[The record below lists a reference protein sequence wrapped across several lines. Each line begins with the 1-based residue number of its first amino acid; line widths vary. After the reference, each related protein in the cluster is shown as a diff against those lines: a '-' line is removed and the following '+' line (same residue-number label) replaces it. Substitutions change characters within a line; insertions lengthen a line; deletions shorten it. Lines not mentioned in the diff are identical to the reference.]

1 MTLADIRHI
10 LLFVSSQK
18 GVGKSSVVNHLAHC
32 LLKKGLQV
40 GILDFFSRGKDILSL
55 YTPTPAD
62 DGEAHPPLLSVV
74 SESGLKT
81 DCMNSPAAL
90 EHFLAQ
96 THPDAL
102 DYLMVDT
109 PCGPDAALAA
119 WVRNVPASEVILV
132 TAPNRVSH
140 RQVKKMIRFFR
151 DESLPIHGWIEN
163 MCGYLCQNSLQ
174 RTDLFSTGSGSR
186 AVFLMD
192 FPFLGRIPYSPHVS
206 ICELSGKPIW
216 EAPTDSEITDA
227 LDLVSSNITR
237 PLRRPDP
244 ETGKES

>member
-1 MTLADIRHI
+1 MILTDIRHI

-18 GVGKSSVVNHLAHC
+18 GVGKSSVVNHLAHF

-40 GILDFFSRGKDILSL
+40 GILDFFSKGTDTLSL
-55 YTPTPAD
+55 CTPAPAD
-62 DGEAHPPLLSVV
+62 DGESPSQLLSVV
-74 SESGLKT
+74 SASGLKA

-90 EHFLAQ
+90 ENFLAP

-109 PCGPDAALAA
+109 PSGPDAALAA
-119 WVRNVPASEVILV
+119 WLRNIPDSGVILV

-163 MCGYLCQNSLQ
+163 MCGYLCQKSLQ
-174 RTDLFSTGSGSR
+174 RTGLFNTGSGSR

-192 FPFLGRIPYSPHVS
+192 FPFLGRIPYSPHVPMWDAV
-206 ICELSGKPIW
+206 GTPVW
-216 EAPTDSEITDA
+216 ETHSDSEIADA
-227 LDLVSSNITR
+227 LDLVARKIVAS
-237 PLRRPDP
+237 LKRPDP
-244 ETGKES
+244 ATGKES